1 MTARQPSLPWLRAA
15 ATPAL
20 CGAAYALGGAHGP
33 WPIVAAL
40 LLGAL
45 FYGAAAAKRGAAAAC
60 FIAAGALVFVLALG
74 VIPGFT
80 RLPLGP
86 VSVNTGKAL
95 AGLGAALMWPSPFRW
110 NGRCTAIAL
119 VTLIAVPLVA
129 WAIGF
134 VHWSPAPP
142 HRLALFAAANLFTVI
157 AEEWFF
163 RRWLQQPL
171 AARVGGALALLISAA
186 LFGLA
191 HFSGGHAFM
200 ALAALAGLGYGAVY
214 WASGSIWAAVAL
226 HWMLNLLRA
235 ALFGI
240 PI

>member
-1 MTARQPSLPWLRAA
+1 MTARQPALPALRAA

-20 CGAAYALGGAHGP
+20 CGAAYALGSAHGP
-33 WPIVAAL
+33 WPIASAL

-45 FYGAAAAKRGAAAAC
+45 FYGAAAAKRDVATAC
-60 FIAAGALVFVLALG
+60 FIAAGVLVFVMALG
-74 VIPGFT
+74 VIPGFQ

-95 AGLGAALMWPSPFRW
+95 AGIGAALMWPSPWRW

-119 VTLIAVPLVA
+119 LTLSAVPLVA

-134 VHWSPAPP
+134 VHWSPASPQ
-142 HRLALFAAANLFTVI
+142 RLMLFAAANLFTVI

-171 AARVGGALALLISAA
+171 AAGIGNPLALVVSAA

-214 WASGSIWAAVAL
+214 WAAGGSIWASVAL
-226 HWMLNLLRA
+226 HWVLNVLRTG
-235 ALFGI
+235 LFGI
-240 PI
+240 